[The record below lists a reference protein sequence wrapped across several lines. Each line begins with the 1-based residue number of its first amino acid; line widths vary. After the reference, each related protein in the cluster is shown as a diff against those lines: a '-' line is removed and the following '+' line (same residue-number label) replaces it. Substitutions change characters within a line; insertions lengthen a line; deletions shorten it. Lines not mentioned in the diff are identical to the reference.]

1 MFNDYYIKII
11 IKIFI
16 ILNLIIN
23 HMDRL
28 EKSTSNNEEG
38 FIKTVFPFDEDQK
51 GLLLNIIQYAV
62 LAIIPIVVL
71 LKLIKNYIPEAEDD
85 KGSLVILVEVIG
97 QVVVMLF
104 ALYFIH
110 KIIEYIPTYSGFK
123 YGEVNVFNIIPAILL
138 ISITMQTKLG
148 EKVEILMDRLWELY
162 EGQPSAK
169 PGKGGQRQGQG
180 QGQVRVTQP
189 LSQQY
194 APTVNTM
201 PSTTTS
207 IDALPNQL
215 QGQQTSMKSQ
225 SNEYSIP
232 QSPDFNS
239 MYGGPETP
247 LVGAANPGGGGGMG
261 MESFEPMAANDFLGG
276 GGFGSSF

>member
-1 MFNDYYIKII
+1 
-11 IKIFI
+11 
-16 ILNLIIN
+16 
-23 HMDRL
+23 MDRL
-28 EKSTSNNEEG
+28 DKNASNNEDG

-62 LAIIPIVVL
+62 LAIIPIIIL
-71 LKLIKNYIPEAEDD
+71 LKLIKNYIPEADDD

-97 QVVVMLF
+97 QVIVMFF

-110 KIIEYIPTYSGFK
+110 KIIDYIPTYSGFK
-123 YGEVNVFNIIPAILL
+123 YGDVNVFNIIPALLL

-148 EKVEILMDRLWELY
+148 EKVEILIDRLWELY
-162 EGQPSAK
+162 EGQSSTK
-169 PGKGGQRQGQG
+169 PGKGGQGHG

-189 LSQQY
+189 LSRHY
-194 APTVNTM
+194 ASTTVNTI

-207 IDALPNQL
+207 INSLPNQL
-215 QGQQTSMKSQ
+215 QEQQTNIKSQ
-225 SNEYSIP
+225 TNEYSIP
-232 QSPDFNS
+232 QTPNFNN
-239 MYGGPETP
+239 MYAGPETP
-247 LVGAANPGGGGGMG
+247 LVGAATPGVGMG

>member
-11 IKIFI
+11 IKIFR

-28 EKSTSNNEEG
+28 EKSTSNNEDG

-51 GLLLNIIQYAV
+51 GMLLNIIQYAV
-62 LAIIPIVVL
+62 LAIIPIVIL
-71 LKLIKNYIPEAEDD
+71 LKMIKKYIPEAEDD

-97 QVVVMLF
+97 QVIIMF
-104 ALYFIH
+104 MALYFIH

-123 YGEVNVFNIIPAILL
+123 YGEVNVFNIIPALLL

-162 EGQPSAK
+162 EGQPPAK
-169 PGKGGQRQGQG
+169 QGKGGQGQG

-189 LSQQY
+189 LSRQY
-194 APTVNTM
+194 VPTNVNAM

-215 QGQQTSMKSQ
+215 QGQQTNMKSQ

-232 QSPDFNS
+232 QSPNFNS

-247 LVGAANPGGGGGMG
+247 LVGAANPGGGMG

-276 GGFGSSF
+276 GFGSSF

>member
-1 MFNDYYIKII
+1 
-11 IKIFI
+11 
-16 ILNLIIN
+16 
-23 HMDRL
+23 MDRL
-28 EKSTSNNEEG
+28 EKSTSNEDG
-38 FIKTVFPFDEDQK
+38 FIKAVFPFDDEQK

-62 LAIIPIVVL
+62 LAIIPIVIL
-71 LKLIKNYIPEAEDD
+71 LKMIKKYIPEAEDD

-97 QVVVMLF
+97 QVIIMF
-104 ALYFIH
+104 MALYFIH

-123 YGEVNVFNIIPAILL
+123 YGDVNIINIIPALLL

-162 EGQPSAK
+162 EGHPPSNNQ
-169 PGKGGQRQGQG
+169 GKGGQG

-189 LSQQY
+189 LSRQY

-207 IDALPNQL
+207 ISALPNQI
-215 QGQQTSMKSQ
+215 QGQQTNMKSQ

-239 MYGGPETP
+239 MYGGPENH
-247 LVGAANPGGGGGMG
+247 LVGAANPGGGMG

>member
-1 MFNDYYIKII
+1 
-11 IKIFI
+11 
-16 ILNLIIN
+16 
-23 HMDRL
+23 MDRL
-28 EKSTSNNEEG
+28 EKSTSNNEDG
-38 FIKTVFPFDEDQK
+38 FIKAVFPFDDEQK

-62 LAIIPIVVL
+62 LAIIPIVIL
-71 LKLIKNYIPEAEDD
+71 LKMIKKYIPEAEDD
-85 KGSLVILVEVIG
+85 KGSLVILVEVFG
-97 QVVVMLF
+97 QVIIMF
-104 ALYFIH
+104 MALYFIH

-123 YGEVNVFNIIPAILL
+123 YGDVNIINIIPALLL

-162 EGQPSAK
+162 EGHPPSNNQ
-169 PGKGGQRQGQG
+169 GKGGQGQG

-189 LSQQY
+189 LSRQY
-194 APTVNTM
+194 APTANTM

-207 IDALPNQL
+207 ISALPNQM
-215 QGQQTSMKSQ
+215 QGQQTNMKSQ
-225 SNEYSIP
+225 SNEFSIP

-239 MYGGPETP
+239 MYGGPENH
-247 LVGAANPGGGGGMG
+247 LVGAANPGGGMG